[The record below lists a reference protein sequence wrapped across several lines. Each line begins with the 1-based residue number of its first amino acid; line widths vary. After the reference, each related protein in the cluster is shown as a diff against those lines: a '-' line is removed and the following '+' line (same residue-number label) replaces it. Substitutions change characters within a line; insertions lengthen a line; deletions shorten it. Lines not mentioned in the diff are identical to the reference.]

1 MSSDESVLFANNLIY
16 DAPAVS
22 SVTTNR
28 VLKRQQ
34 FQNRNYSEGQT
45 ATCTLNT
52 GVDFI
57 DCKNSSLVVTISVT
71 GDGVDPLL
79 CGFGTG
85 SGMNLVRNIRIYH
98 RSGTAYTNTQRMNLW
113 RKTED
118 VFNESGQWFNTI
130 GYMMGY
136 QTGSTGILT
145 ETKEETAT
153 YTVVIPLNKVHPF
166 FESEG
171 GVFLPAPMASGLRVE
186 IDLASVGEAFVAN
199 GGEGSS
205 APTTYAVTD
214 IYFNTMS
221 ISLMDASQASINA
234 SAQSQSLEYI
244 YKDIFTSQNSQP
256 SDSSALNIDI
266 NRSVGFADHATT
278 TIQLASHINS
288 TAFDSFA
295 SEYYPGNWWYTLG
308 SNQYPNQKI
317 NEFKNAYS
325 TALITYD
332 KFKMANQSP
341 TSVNVGN
348 FLTTHGI
355 YAVSLERDTALALS
369 QSPVNSSRALRFE
382 ATLDAPIG
390 FPALATVFL
399 TYICVARSSLL
410 SSKIDI

>member
-1 MSSDESVLFANNLIY
+1 MSTDDVLFANNLIY
-16 DAPAVS
+16 DAPAAS
-22 SVTTNR
+22 SVTINR

-34 FQNRNYSEGQT
+34 FQNRTYSEGQT
-45 ATCTLNT
+45 ATCSFNT
-52 GVDFI
+52 GTDFV
-57 DCKNSSLVVTISVT
+57 DCKNSSLVVKIQVAGNGTN
-71 GDGVDPLL
+71 PLL
-79 CGFGTG
+79 CGFGSG

-118 VFNESGQWFNTI
+118 VFNESNQWFSTI
-130 GYMMGY
+130 GFLMGY
-136 QTGSTGILT
+136 GTGNQLIETDSPNELGI
-145 ETKEETAT
+145 

-186 IDLASVGEAFVAN
+186 IDLASVSEVFVAN
-199 GGEGSS
+199 GSVGTS
-205 APTTYAVTD
+205 PPVTYTISD

-221 ISLMDASQASINA
+221 ISLMDSSQASINA
-234 SAQSQSLEYI
+234 SAQSQSLEYV

-256 SDSSALNIDI
+256 SDSSSINIDI
-266 NRSVGFADHATT
+266 NRSVGYADHATCC
-278 TIQLASHINS
+278 IQLASHVSS
-288 TAFDSFA
+288 TTFDSFT
-295 SEYYPGNWWYTLG
+295 SVYYPGNWWYTLG

-317 NEFKNAYS
+317 DDEKNAYS

-332 KFKMANQSP
+332 KFKMGNSAP
-341 TSVNVGN
+341 TSVNIGSFITN
-348 FLTTHGI
+348 HGI

-390 FPALATVFL
+390 AATLVTVFL
-399 TYICVARSSLL
+399 TYICAARSSLL

>member
-1 MSSDESVLFANNLIY
+1 
-16 DAPAVS
+16 
-22 SVTTNR
+22 
-28 VLKRQQ
+28 
-34 FQNRNYSEGQT
+34 
-45 ATCTLNT
+45 
-52 GVDFI
+52 
-57 DCKNSSLVVTISVT
+57 
-71 GDGVDPLL
+71 
-79 CGFGTG
+79 
-85 SGMNLVRNIRIYH
+85 
-98 RSGTAYTNTQRMNLW
+98 
-113 RKTED
+113 
-118 VFNESGQWFNTI
+118 
-130 GYMMGY
+130 
-136 QTGSTGILT
+136 
-145 ETKEETAT
+145 
-153 YTVVIPLNKVHPF
+153 
-166 FESEG
+166 
-171 GVFLPAPMASGLRVE
+171 MASGLRVE
-186 IDLASVGEAFVAN
+186 IDLASVGEAFVEN
-199 GGEGSS
+199 GTEGNS

-278 TIQLASHINS
+278 AIQLASHINS
-288 TAFDSFA
+288 TAYDSFA
-295 SEYYPGNWWYTLG
+295 SVYYPGNWWYTLG

-317 NEFKNAYS
+317 NEVKNAYS

-341 TSVNVGN
+341 TSVSIDS